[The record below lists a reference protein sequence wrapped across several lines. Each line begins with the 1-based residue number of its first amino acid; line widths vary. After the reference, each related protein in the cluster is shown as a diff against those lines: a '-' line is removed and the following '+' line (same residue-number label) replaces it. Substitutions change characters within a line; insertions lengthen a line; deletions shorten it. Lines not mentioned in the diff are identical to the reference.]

1 MAAKPKAHL
10 LPSGDILVPVRV
22 DDGRWRMV
30 RLSTDD
36 VGYTEQLA
44 ALRKRERTRKPG
56 YLTWFLWFVVLLIV
70 LYALA
75 LLVFGLTHAL

>member
-10 LPSGDILVPVRV
+10 FPSGDILVPVRV

-30 RLSTDD
+30 RLSAGDA
-36 VGYTEQLA
+36 GYAEQLA
-44 ALRKRERTRKPG
+44 ALQRRGRTRKPSF
-56 YLTWFLWFVVLLIV
+56 LSWFLWFVVLLIV